1 MPVLSAMFFLEK
13 EAAGQGSLKRKQ
25 LLPKIR
31 RMFCGMENCMQYV
44 IGPEGE
50 LYKCEHSVGKAE
62 EIVGDLDTGTYSSD
76 LEMQFY
82 APVPQ
87 KCIEAACPFFC
98 RCVWADARTSGCIP
112 VIPVI
117 VRKEREKQLQ
127 LLSTYLELLHS

>member
-1 MPVLSAMFFLEK
+1 
-13 EAAGQGSLKRKQ
+13 
-25 LLPKIR
+25 
-31 RMFCGMENCMQYV
+31 MENCMQYV

-87 KCIEAACPFFC
+87 KCIEAACPFLPMC
-98 RCVWADARTSGCIP
+98 LGGCAN
-112 VIPVI
+112 
-117 VRKEREKQLQ
+117 ERLHTGHPCDCAQEKEKQLQ